1 MDIKWRVFSRES
13 EIYTNCVLMRRSS
26 YFSLEMRVWRLLSL
40 ATWFDASTL
49 RSGVTL
55 GSLGVQNRG
64 PPSISASYSVVIRTR
79 EFVTIPSEDED
90 DDFVSQKVSQRKTAE
105 LSGQSKTDILRH
117 KDILQCPWNALAM
130 LFFYKWHVL
139 NEPPPN
145 FEDPTWSS
153 QPLFRIESAA
163 HDSYLEEFCGSIY
176 GEFVEGKSRGIQ
188 RFKYMTAPAQKV
200 VNSAL
205 SSSRLLRNTVSSAR
219 NMYVTRRLLQNGHCA
234 EVQLANA
241 GFCSETNTA
250 TYSVPRQTNAV
261 SRDLE
266 ERIFPFADELPSY
279 DDLVDQGASP
289 EEWDTIVRFC
299 NMLKILRTA
308 LIQDVVILYD
318 IPFYRR
324 MLLGSAIFS

>member
-1 MDIKWRVFSRES
+1 MVYKNQHASPTKSNVATSNDKWPSAPAITQSNGNDDERVPTQSPASTRRSPSPNNTDADAHITNSCGAVIAFDSALMDIKWRVFSRES

-26 YFSLEMRVWRLLSL
+26 YLSLEMRVWRLLSL

-188 RFKYMTAPAQKV
+188 RFKYMTAPAQK
-200 VNSAL
+200 
-205 SSSRLLRNTVSSAR
+205 
-219 NMYVTRRLLQNGHCA
+219 
-234 EVQLANA
+234 
-241 GFCSETNTA
+241 
-250 TYSVPRQTNAV
+250 
-261 SRDLE
+261 
-266 ERIFPFADELPSY
+266 
-279 DDLVDQGASP
+279 
-289 EEWDTIVRFC
+289 
-299 NMLKILRTA
+299 
-308 LIQDVVILYD
+308 
-318 IPFYRR
+318 
-324 MLLGSAIFS
+324 